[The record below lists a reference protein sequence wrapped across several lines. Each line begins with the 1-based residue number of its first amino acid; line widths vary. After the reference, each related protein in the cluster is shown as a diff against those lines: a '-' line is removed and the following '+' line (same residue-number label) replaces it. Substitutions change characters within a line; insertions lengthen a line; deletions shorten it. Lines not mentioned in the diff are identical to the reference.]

1 MAKTRIKVLY
11 HVGVDHKK
19 VDGLVKRHGGELTA
33 AVDANLAR
41 DKSAE
46 AILVTEDIHLYAC
59 DKSLAVEQGQP
70 MADADYLILGMP
82 ADSPIAKGHVQMLHH
97 PDSLHLPMD
106 E

>member
-1 MAKTRIKVLY
+1 MIKVLY
-11 HVGVDHKK
+11 HVGVDQRK
-19 VDGLVKRHGGELTA
+19 VNALVKQHGDELTA

-41 DKSAE
+41 GKSAE

-59 DKSLAVEQGQP
+59 GQSLAVEQGQP
-70 MADADYLILGMP
+70 MPDANYLIFGMP
-82 ADSPIAKGHVQMLHH
+82 ADSPIARKNVQMMRH